1 MGEGQ
6 YGNSTIRFGDY
17 EVDRCSGEL
26 RKRGVRIKLQEQP
39 FKVLVTLLEHPG
51 EVVTREELQK
61 RIWPGESYGD
71 FDHAV
76 NVAVAKLRDALSD
89 SVLVP
94 RFIETLH
101 RRGYRFVGAVES
113 KGLGISAEPIA
124 QPPARSSFRIRREAA
139 LLLGLA
145 AILVLSTTVWLIVA
159 SRKPARPV
167 TQRILTASSLDDAA
181 ETPFIFPDGKY
192 VAFATAKGIFL
203 QKIESGELRQLAKD
217 GNAIVGWFA
226 DGDRLLLSD
235 CRKRI
240 VCELYALSLTSG
252 ARQELLD
259 GVGGDSSLSH
269 NGLTIAYIKPSPGAG
284 NYGWLTLTEK
294 TAEKQL
300 NSRVGKSFSES
311 VGLQTTLSSCYSD
324 TAYAYP
330 RTRSCWKLAICK
342 GDSHPHW
349 WKIVACRFKAH
360 PDSVGRGMVAFS
372 IHC

>member
-1 MGEGQ
+1 
-6 YGNSTIRFGDY
+6 
-17 EVDRCSGEL
+17 
-26 RKRGVRIKLQEQP
+26 
-39 FKVLVTLLEHPG
+39 
-51 EVVTREELQK
+51 
-61 RIWPGESYGD
+61 
-71 FDHAV
+71 
-76 NVAVAKLRDALSD
+76 
-89 SVLVP
+89 
-94 RFIETLH
+94 
-101 RRGYRFVGAVES
+101 
-113 KGLGISAEPIA
+113 
-124 QPPARSSFRIRREAA
+124 
-139 LLLGLA
+139 
-145 AILVLSTTVWLIVA
+145 
-159 SRKPARPV
+159 
-167 TQRILTASSLDDAA
+167 
-181 ETPFIFPDGKY
+181 
-192 VAFATAKGIFL
+192 
-203 QKIESGELRQLAKD
+203 LRQLAKD